1 MKQSKLI
8 PVVALLCI
16 LLLLALLFQSKWYY
30 LTAKANLTPTERKE
44 LVNLAVE
51 ALKAK
56 EVPVASLVI
65 YNGKII
71 GRGYNTVLK
80 DTNIGGHAEINAI
93 SDVIK
98 NIGTQK
104 FNSLNRDSLLLI
116 TTYEPCLMCR
126 GAISENRIEKVAFI
140 KEKDL
145 GHWIKNEFKSLRYET
160 KKHKVNETTLQD
172 SLFYLHPA
180 YKK

>member
-1 MKQSKLI
+1 MKQGKFI
-8 PVVALLCI
+8 FVFMVICI
-16 LLLLALLFQSKWYY
+16 LLLLILLFQSRLYY
-30 LTAKANLTPTERKE
+30 FTVKRDLKPTERKE
-44 LVNLAVE
+44 LIKLAIE

-56 EVPVASLVI
+56 EVPVASLII

-71 GRGYNTVLK
+71 GKGYNTVLR

-93 SDVIK
+93 SDVVK
-98 NIGTQK
+98 NIGNQN

-126 GAISENRIEKVAFI
+126 GAIIENRIEKVAFI

-145 GHWIKNEFKSLRYET
+145 HHWIKNGFKAIRYEM
-160 KKHKVNETTLQD
+160 KKHKINEASLQD
-172 SLFYLHPA
+172 SLFYLHPT